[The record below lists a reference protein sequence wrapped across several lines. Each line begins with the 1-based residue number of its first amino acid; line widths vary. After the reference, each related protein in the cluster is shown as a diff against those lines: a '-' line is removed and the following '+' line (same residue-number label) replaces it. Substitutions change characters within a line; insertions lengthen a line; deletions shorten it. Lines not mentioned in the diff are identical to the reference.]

1 MHHCIRCST
10 TTTARDAE
18 MLVSIEVQY
27 TCKDGIQNRTP
38 LRHRNVQ
45 PSHLPLLHWA
55 KNSSEL
61 IACLF
66 YLLLNTWTANNS
78 KNINESLKQNQLI
91 QRQKRL
97 LTLLSQ
103 STEKNTTRFLK
114 KRTSSAVT
122 VMTLRL
128 FFIIEIKVLPTV
140 STCCPIQ
147 LLQRSSLKEKTAAA
161 VLLNNNPF
169 WVTK

>member
-1 MHHCIRCST
+1 
-10 TTTARDAE
+10 
-18 MLVSIEVQY
+18 
-27 TCKDGIQNRTP
+27 
-38 LRHRNVQ
+38 
-45 PSHLPLLHWA
+45 
-55 KNSSEL
+55 
-61 IACLF
+61 LF
-66 YLLLNTWTANNS
+66 YRVLNALLPVLRKQYLILKEAGLTNTLT
-78 KNINESLKQNQLI
+78 ETEFGEVEQLI

-103 STEKNTTRFLK
+103 STGKNTTCFLK

>member
-103 STEKNTTRFLK
+103 STGKNTCFLK
-114 KRTSSAVT
+114 KHTSSAVT